1 MGLLTGIVNTVVGG
15 AESLWRSTFGQGS
28 HMYPSNIAELVTNIN
43 AEESGRAWQSSL
55 GYSFK
60 VVRVDPEGKWDDASG
75 WQEFVFQINPQDIT
89 QDEIFAIQVTPTFA
103 GVMVEHQGITLKDV
117 LISGTTGI
125 SPGRRE
131 GGAYPNTGAPVAGG
145 GRSGYYEFHELRSY
159 IRTYAE
165 AKRNDKSGDANELRL
180 VWRNFKDKE
189 DLFVEPQKF
198 TMRRSS
204 TKPFSYDYSIQLKA
218 IGVAKIK
225 SKDGGWLEAIDK
237 AVQGIQDTMDSCVKI
252 LDGSL
257 GMLEQIDRDIRNT
270 LIAPLKTVQSFVT
283 SFKRAGFRLHNIETA
298 KKVSR
303 AYCKDVLS
311 ALENTFDN
319 GHDSINREANQ
330 EYLRLKGKS
339 STTST
344 SAEGTTIPMAL
355 YSDYKTMNALKQLQ
369 GSMYQMIS
377 KNVFFESTIEGLS
390 KSTVN
395 IYNSANSNKIK
406 SANVSQKSSLQTQMD
421 QALLRG
427 DIKTATS
434 LRTQL
439 DNLTR
444 SESRRRTSTNNVTF
458 INAKYTTTKIVES
471 GHTIQTIAIQHLK
484 NIDAYRDLILIN
496 NLIYPYVSSV
506 FVDEADKVVGVLY
519 PGDKIYIPQAG
530 SPGSPTSVGNSSGYP
545 ITYGQDLV
553 ELQYGV
559 DIKLTED
566 FDIALDVTGDAKL
579 VSGQSNVAQALL
591 LKLLYER
598 GSLKRHPGIGTRIQ
612 IGSKGTDT
620 RQTLQDVRQS
630 LLTDSRLDAILFSE
644 ITQESSA
651 ISMNFILRLIGA
663 DQPVAFPVRLQE

>member
-1 MGLLTGIVNTVVGG
+1 
-15 AESLWRSTFGQGS
+15 
-28 HMYPSNIAELVTNIN
+28 
-43 AEESGRAWQSSL
+43 
-55 GYSFK
+55 
-60 VVRVDPEGKWDDASG
+60 
-75 WQEFVFQINPQDIT
+75 
-89 QDEIFAIQVTPTFA
+89 
-103 GVMVEHQGITLKDV
+103 
-117 LISGTTGI
+117 
-125 SPGRRE
+125 
-131 GGAYPNTGAPVAGG
+131 
-145 GRSGYYEFHELRSY
+145 
-159 IRTYAE
+159 
-165 AKRNDKSGDANELRL
+165 
-180 VWRNFKDKE
+180 
-189 DLFVEPQKF
+189 
-198 TMRRSS
+198 
-204 TKPFSYDYSIQLKA
+204 
-218 IGVAKIK
+218 
-225 SKDGGWLEAIDK
+225 
-237 AVQGIQDTMDSCVKI
+237 
-252 LDGSL
+252 
-257 GMLEQIDRDIRNT
+257 
-270 LIAPLKTVQSFVT
+270 
-283 SFKRAGFRLHNIETA
+283 
-298 KKVSR
+298 
-303 AYCKDVLS
+303 
-311 ALENTFDN
+311 
-319 GHDSINREANQ
+319 
-330 EYLRLKGKS
+330 
-339 STTST
+339 
-344 SAEGTTIPMAL
+344 
-355 YSDYKTMNALKQLQ
+355 
-369 GSMYQMIS
+369 
-377 KNVFFESTIEGLS
+377 
-390 KSTVN
+390 
-395 IYNSANSNKIK
+395 
-406 SANVSQKSSLQTQMD
+406 MD

-444 SESRRRTSTNNVTF
+444 SESRKRTSTNNVTF
-458 INAKYTTTKIVES
+458 INAKYTTTKIVEA

-506 FVDEADKVVGVLY
+506 FVDEVDKVVGVLY
-519 PGDKIYIPQAG
+519 PGDKIYIPQSG

-644 ITQESSA
+644 ITHESSA